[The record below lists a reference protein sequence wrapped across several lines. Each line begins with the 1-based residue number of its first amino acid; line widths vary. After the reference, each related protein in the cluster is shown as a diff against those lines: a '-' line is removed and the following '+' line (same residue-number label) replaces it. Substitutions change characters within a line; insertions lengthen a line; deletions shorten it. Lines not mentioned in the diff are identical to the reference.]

1 MTDVGTLAISLPL
14 ILTIFGTIIS
24 ILTYRLKK
32 KEHDEGHSKEDE
44 AKLKEEAEREKQND
58 LRLLSIEKDVQY
70 IRLTVDK
77 VDKRLEEHE
86 TRISKLEVACR
97 KHTKGGK

>member
-1 MTDVGTLAISLPL
+1 MTTLDTLAISIPTLL
-14 ILTIFGTIIS
+14 AIFGS
-24 ILTYRLKK
+24 ILAWLTYRLKK
-32 KEHDEGHSKEDE
+32 SESTKQHSKEDE
-44 AKLKEEAEREKQND
+44 SKLKEEAEREKQND

-77 VDKRLEEHE
+77 VDKRLEDHE
-86 TRISKLEVACR
+86 TRLSKLEVACR

>member
-1 MTDVGTLAISLPL
+1 MTALDSLAISVPTL
-14 ILTIFGTIIS
+14 IAIFGLVLS

-32 KEHDEGHSKEDE
+32 KDSDDSHKEVDEK
-44 AKLKEEAEREKQND
+44 KLKEEAEREKQND

-77 VDKRLEEHE
+77 IEARGDDHEHRIQSLEKKCK
-86 TRISKLEVACR
+86 SM
-97 KHTKGGK
+97 KGAK